1 MSERPHVSKSY
12 GSYGIKSS
20 GGVSILPIS
29 YDKTTL
35 DVSNSFKCQPFN
47 KAPIVQHRKKKP
59 TFYFH
64 VLVMIRSVASLTVC
78 ALVNATKLDLL
89 LLGKSGHFSATTG
102 GLGTT
107 KRVAVILACG
117 L

>member
-20 GGVSILPIS
+20 GGVSILPKS

-47 KAPIVQHRKKKP
+47 KVPIVQHCKKKS
-59 TFYFH
+59 TLYFH
-64 VLVMIRSVASLTVC
+64 VLVMIESVASLTVC

-89 LLGKSGHFSATTG
+89 LGKSGHFSGTTG

-107 KRVAVILACG
+107 MRVAVILAGG

>member
-20 GGVSILPIS
+20 GGVSILPKS

-59 TFYFH
+59 TIYFH
-64 VLVMIRSVASLTVC
+64 VLVMIKSVASLTVC

-89 LLGKSGHFSATTG
+89 LGKSGHFSGTTG

-107 KRVAVILACG
+107 MRVAVILAGG